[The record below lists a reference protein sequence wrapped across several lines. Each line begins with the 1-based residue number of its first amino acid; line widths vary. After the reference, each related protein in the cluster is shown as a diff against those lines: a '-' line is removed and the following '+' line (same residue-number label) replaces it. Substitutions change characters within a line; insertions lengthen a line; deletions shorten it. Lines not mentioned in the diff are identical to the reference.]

1 MFRIVAQT
9 VGREA
14 RDRRERRD
22 VNRLG
27 FHLVWPVSLVPS
39 VARTRSFFSILLV
52 LASSWTGLYTCPMLW
67 RVMIVMGCLVL
78 GWPGWSRAVEPVV
91 LDVRTEPTG
100 GVRST
105 ATILF
110 PVEPAIIER
119 LLTDYAHWPEL
130 FDVRMRMAEIREQDG
145 KVFTDIRIDHALLP
159 GERRLLSETR
169 ILPTGELL
177 TELKGGD
184 FKQYR
189 RFWKLTPVDDGAHTR
204 AEFELVVEVDMMV
217 PDWIVVVAMRRDLES
232 HFRIMREKALAQQES
247 QSGRSQ

>member
-1 MFRIVAQT
+1 M
-9 VGREA
+9 
-14 RDRRERRD
+14 
-22 VNRLG
+22 
-27 FHLVWPVSLVPS
+27 
-39 VARTRSFFSILLV
+39 
-52 LASSWTGLYTCPMLW
+52 GLYTCGMLW

-78 GWPGWSRAVEPVV
+78 GWSGWSRAAEPVV
-91 LDVRTEPTG
+91 LDVRTELSG
-100 GVRST
+100 GVRAT

-159 GERRLLSETR
+159 GERRLLSVTR

-189 RFWKLTPVDDGAHTR
+189 RFWKLIPIDGGTHTK
-204 AEFELVVEVDMMV
+204 AEFDLIVEVEMMV
-217 PDWIVVVAMRRDLES
+217 PNWVVVVAMRRDLES
-232 HFRIMREKALAQQES
+232 HFRIIREKALAQQGL
-247 QSGRSQ
+247 QSGQLQ

>member
-1 MFRIVAQT
+1 M
-9 VGREA
+9 
-14 RDRRERRD
+14 
-22 VNRLG
+22 
-27 FHLVWPVSLVPS
+27 
-39 VARTRSFFSILLV
+39 
-52 LASSWTGLYTCPMLW
+52 GLYTCGMLW
-67 RVMIVMGCLVL
+67 RVMITVIVCLVL
-78 GWPGWSRAVEPVV
+78 GWSEWSRAAEPVV
-91 LDVRTEPTG
+91 LDVRTELNG
-100 GVRST
+100 GVRAT

-110 PVEPAIIER
+110 PVEPAIIQG

-184 FKQYR
+184 FRQYR
-189 RFWKLTPVDDGAHTR
+189 RFWKLIPIDGGTHTK

-217 PDWIVVVAMRRDLES
+217 PDWIVVVAMRRDMET
-232 HFRIMREKALAQQES
+232 HFRIMREKALQIQQEL
-247 QSGRSQ
+247 QSNRPQ

>member
-1 MFRIVAQT
+1 MF
-9 VGREA
+9 
-14 RDRRERRD
+14 
-22 VNRLG
+22 
-27 FHLVWPVSLVPS
+27 
-39 VARTRSFFSILLV
+39 V
-52 LASSWTGLYTCPMLW
+52 LARFSTGLYTCAMLW

-78 GWPGWSRAVEPVV
+78 GWSGWSPAAEPVV

-100 GVRST
+100 GVKAT

-110 PVEPAIIER
+110 PVEAAIIR
-119 LLTDYAHWPEL
+119 QLLTDYAHWPDL
-130 FDVRMRMAEIREQDG
+130 FDVRMRMAEIREHDG

-169 ILPTGELL
+169 TLPTGELL

-189 RFWKLTPVDDGAHTR
+189 RFWKLIPIDGGAHTR

-232 HFRIMREKALAQQES
+232 HFRIVREKALAQAQEA
-247 QSGRSQ
+247 GRSQ